1 MPFHLQ
7 DLLNDVCSVL
17 RVIDGTFG
25 GAELPLAYTEDVF
38 LLGFSSRRKADISD
52 TVMCLH
58 FPVGV
63 NSRVS
68 VS

>member
-1 MPFHLQ
+1 M
-7 DLLNDVCSVL
+7 
-17 RVIDGTFG
+17 DGTFG
-25 GAELPLAYTEDVF
+25 GAKLPLAYTEDVF

-52 TVMCLH
+52 TVVTCLH
-58 FPVGV
+58 FPLGV